1 MVLWDLFLI
10 KILLKKEICGS
21 YEQCTESTEK
31 TEMHFLK
38 KKKKKKTQTQTRSLS
53 AVSKRYL
60 SLKTI
65 RLKL

>member
-31 TEMHFLK
+31 IEMHFL
-38 KKKKKKTQTQTRSLS
+38 KKKKKTQTQTRSLS

-60 SLKTI
+60 ILKTI

>member
-1 MVLWDLFLI
+1 MWMVLWDLFLI

-38 KKKKKKTQTQTRSLS
+38 KKKKKP
-53 AVSKRYL
+53 KR
-60 SLKTI
+60 
-65 RLKL
+65 RLVAYQLYPNVTLV

>member
-21 YEQCTESTEK
+21 YEQCTESTKK

-38 KKKKKKTQTQTRSLS
+38 KKKKP
-53 AVSKRYL
+53 KR
-60 SLKTI
+60 
-65 RLKL
+65 RLVAYQLYPNVTLV